1 MILGCPTYENRG
13 LYKAGAAPVGS
24 GSGTPAVI
32 GVAGDWAQALYG
44 TVEGVKVTF
53 ADQTGLT
60 IGSSQVNLWEHNMF
74 AVRAEIELGFRA
86 DTDCFNILT
95 GAVPQA

>member
-1 MILGCPTYENRG
+1 
-13 LYKAGAAPVGS
+13 
-24 GSGTPAVI
+24 
-32 GVAGDWAQALYG
+32 
-44 TVEGVKVTF
+44 
-53 ADQTGLT
+53 
-60 IGSSQVNLWEHNMF
+60 MF